1 MRFVHGAMER
11 FIHPEAERMATEDH
25 YIFGI
30 HAVREALSAGK
41 DIDKVLIRRGA
52 GSDLFKELLAEL
64 RQFEIPV
71 QQVPVEK
78 LNRITRKNHQGVI
91 AWLSQVTYSNISS
104 ILPAVYESGNDPL
117 ILLLDGV
124 SDVRNFG
131 AIARSAEC
139 AGVHA
144 IIIPFSGSAAI
155 NSDAMKTSA
164 GALHR
169 IPVCRERDLVTAA
182 RFLKDSGVKLFA
194 ATEKADEVIYNA
206 DLTGPA
212 GIIMGSEER
221 GVSNAILKE
230 TDHWVSIPMKGSI
243 SSLNVSVATGIILFE
258 AVRQRNL

>member
-1 MRFVHGAMER
+1 MER
-11 FIHPEAERMATEDH
+11 FIHPEAERMATEDN

-144 IIIPFSGSAAI
+144 IVIPFSGSAAI
-155 NSDAMKTSA
+155 NSDAIKTSA

-169 IPVCRERDLVTAA
+169 IPVCRERDLVTAT
-182 RFLKDSGVKLFA
+182 RFLRDSGVKLFA

-221 GVSNAILKE
+221 GVSNSLLKE

-243 SSLNVSVATGIILFE
+243 SSLNVSVAAGIILFE